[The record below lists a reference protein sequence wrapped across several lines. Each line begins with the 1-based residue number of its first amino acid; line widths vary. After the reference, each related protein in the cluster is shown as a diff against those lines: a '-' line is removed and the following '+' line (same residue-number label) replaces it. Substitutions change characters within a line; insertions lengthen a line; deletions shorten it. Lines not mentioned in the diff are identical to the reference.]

1 MARSDE
7 IGQKI
12 DDLVGDCRTIER
24 DIKQKQQRLVD
35 IESAIGGSAGGDIDR
50 LEEMH
55 AAIEREIDDSYD
67 NLRKAKDELIELHKE
82 FAEAREEEGQ

>member
-12 DDLVGDCRTIER
+12 DDLVEDCRAIER
-24 DIKQKQQRLVD
+24 DIKQKQQRLAN
-35 IESAIGGSAGGDIDR
+35 IESAIGASAGGDIDR

-82 FAEAREEEGQ
+82 FAEA